1 MSRSWDLLGCRAP
14 TRRGFT
20 LVELLVVIAIIG
32 VLVALLLPAVQA
44 AREAARRSDCGNK
57 LRQLGIA
64 LHNFHDVNLSFPPG
78 MVDDDTNT
86 FGWGVAILPY
96 IEQKPLYDK
105 IDQVFQVSTPIV
117 ATNPKPIMLL
127 KMTVGHP
134 NLDSWAQNS
143 GGSAQV
149 NQPWRTDNP
158 LQIPNTRGLFLPAFF
173 CPSSA
178 LPRFDNNLYGTST
191 YCGNA
196 GNQMVGWSAAPPAP
210 QVNELWSAC
219 ARPQAINQNG
229 YLMNSNANGTTTA
242 IDMAGVLDG
251 TSNTFMVGEIGQS
264 RNVAPNIINN
274 GNFPIWAGGND
285 GGGCNGWW
293 MGSHLR
299 LAGGFV
305 QPNGTVT
312 TNLEFFL
319 NNSKGLLPA
328 ATGNPHPSDLSF
340 GSFHPGGAQFA
351 LGDASVRFIPQ
362 TINYAVYTYMGGRN
376 DGQPVQSP

>member
-1 MSRSWDLLGCRAP
+1 MLHCPRWLGRRALA
-14 TRRGFT
+14 RGGFT

-86 FGWGVAILPY
+86 IGWGVAILPY
-96 IEQKPLYDK
+96 LEQKPLYDR
-105 IDQVFQVSTPIV
+105 IDAVFQASTPIV
-117 ATNPKPIMLL
+117 TTNPRPIILL
-127 KMTVGHP
+127 KTTIGHP

-158 LQIPNTRGLFLPAFF
+158 LQIPNTRGLFLPSFF

-178 LPRFDNNLYGTST
+178 FPRFDNNNYGTST

-196 GNQMVGWSAAPPAP
+196 GSQLVGWNAAPPAP
-210 QVNELWSAC
+210 QVNVTWNTC
-219 ARPQAINQNG
+219 AQPKPINQNG
-229 YLMNSNANGTTTA
+229 YLPHGNDNGSTNC
-242 IDMAGVLDG
+242 IDMAAVLDG
-251 TSNTFMVGEIGQS
+251 TSNTLMVGEVGQS

-274 GNFPIWAGGND
+274 GNFPIWAGGNND
-285 GGGCNGWW
+285 GGCAGWF

-312 TNLEFFL
+312 TNLEFFI
-319 NNSKGLLPA
+319 NNTKGTLPA
-328 ATGNPHPSDLSF
+328 ATGNPHWSDLSF
-340 GSFHPGGAQFA
+340 GSYHPGGAQFT

-362 TINYAVYTYMGGRN
+362 TVNYTIYTYMGGRN
-376 DGQPVQSP
+376 DGQPVQIP